1 MTTTL
6 QVEQQPP
13 APGRAGTASGPAA
26 ATTAET
32 TTGIFTITF
41 GIAFAVMY
49 TVFERLDWPL
59 FTYHPVSGNV
69 DFWRQPAGVG
79 PPMF

>member
-1 MTTTL
+1 MTTAL
-6 QVEQQPP
+6 QVEERPP
-13 APGRAGTASGPAA
+13 ASGRAATASGPAET
-26 ATTAET
+26 TTAET

-41 GIAFAVMY
+41 GIAFALMY